1 LWNEQISETHS
12 MQHFC
17 ADPVHDSKAN
27 IGSILGGVDMD
38 PERPFAEGRIDHL
51 DDCFSDRRSV
61 GIGRHN
67 GTECFQ
73 YLLAKALIGARFVF
87 GDAGFIPRAGPN
99 GQSDWCHQ

>member
-1 LWNEQISETHS
+1 

-17 ADPVHDSKAN
+17 ADPVHDGKGN

-38 PERPFAEGRIDHL
+38 PEGPFPEGRIHHL
-51 DDCFSDRRSV
+51 DDYFSDRRRV
-61 GIGRHN
+61 GVGRHN

-87 GDAGFIPRAGPN
+87 GDACFIRRPARMGK
-99 GQSDWCHQ
+99 SDWCQR

>member
-1 LWNEQISETHS
+1 

-17 ADPVHDSKAN
+17 ADTVHDSKGN

-38 PERPFAEGRIDHL
+38 PERPFAEGRIHHL

-61 GIGRHN
+61 GIGRHD

-87 GDAGFIPRAGPN
+87 GDACFIRGPARMGKVIGATGECAG
-99 GQSDWCHQ
+99 GR